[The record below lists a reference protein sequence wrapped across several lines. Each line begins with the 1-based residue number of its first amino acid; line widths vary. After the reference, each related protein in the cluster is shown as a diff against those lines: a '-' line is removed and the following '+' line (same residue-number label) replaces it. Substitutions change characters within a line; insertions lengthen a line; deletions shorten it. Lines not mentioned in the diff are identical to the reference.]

1 LTVLHEALAPY
12 IRKEKREEKGR
23 EKIVEVLRHPL
34 LPARD
39 YEAQFNALYG
49 RELQVKQIDLEMAE
63 LTRNWG
69 KTIWLHE
76 RPFRA
81 TALQN
86 IADKMTDA
94 QYWAL
99 VAEVWIDAGDTYAE
113 RERWTQIWTSTRPY
127 RDHVMTVDEHKALA
141 QIPDDQITIYRGCL
155 RGTEQGLSWSL
166 NKNDARVVAARLV
179 GQPVLVTGTVDKRR
193 IQAFFSGRPNRK
205 EDEVVVLPRHVRRV
219 AVNETPGSRVRV
231 LQAAE

>member
-1 LTVLHEALAPY
+1 M
-12 IRKEKREEKGR
+12 
-23 EKIVEVLRHPL
+23 VEVLRHPL
-34 LPARD
+34 LPIRD

-81 TALQN
+81 MALQS

-99 VAEVWIDAGDTYAE
+99 VAEVWIDADDTYTE
-113 RERWTQIWTSTRPY
+113 RGRWTQIWTSTRPY
-127 RDHVMTVDEHKALA
+127 RDHVMTVVEHEALA
-141 QIPDDQITIYRGCL
+141 QIPDDEITIYRACL
-155 RGTEQGLSWSL
+155 PETEHGLSWSL
-166 NKNDARVVAARLV
+166 NKNDARAVAGRLA
-179 GQPVLVTGTVDKRR
+179 GQPIVVTATVEKQR
-193 IQAFFSGRPNRK
+193 IQAFFSGRPNRQ
-205 EDEVVVLPRHVRRV
+205 EDEVVVLPRHIRRV
-219 AVNETPGSRVRV
+219 GTSETPRRRVRA